1 MLWLRSACGGSGGE
15 PAGLESNEL
24 MGEERDTT
32 QPSLA
37 LGSASA
43 VLGPD
48 RGKFTGVSTTGVSTS
63 GQGSETSGDRSA
75 VASMTPRFEN
85 LT

>member
-1 MLWLRSACGGSGGE
+1 
-15 PAGLESNEL
+15 
-24 MGEERDTT
+24 MGDERETQ

-48 RGKFTGVSTTGVSTS
+48 RGKFTGVSTG
-63 GQGSETSGDRSA
+63 GAMANGGGHDRLA
-75 VASMTPRFEN
+75 VASGTSRLGTAPGVACYR
-85 LT
+85 LSTKAI

>member
-1 MLWLRSACGGSGGE
+1 MIATGGE
-15 PAGLESNEL
+15 PVGLDSNEL
-24 MGEERDTT
+24 MGDERETQ

-48 RGKFTGVSTTGVSTS
+48 RGKFTGVSTGAAMAN
-63 GQGSETSGDRSA
+63 GGGHERLA
-75 VASMTPRFEN
+75 VASGTSRLAFSCC
-85 LT
+85 